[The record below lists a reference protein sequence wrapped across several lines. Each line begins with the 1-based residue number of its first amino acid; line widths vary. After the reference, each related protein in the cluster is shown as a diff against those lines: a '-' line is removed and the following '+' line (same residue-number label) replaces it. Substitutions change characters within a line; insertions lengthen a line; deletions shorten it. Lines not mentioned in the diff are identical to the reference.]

1 MWDFFATVRNRH
13 SIRKYQIDM
22 PVEAEK
28 LHAIIETACS
38 APSAGDLQSYMIA
51 VISSNEKRESL
62 SQAIDGQTFISE
74 APICLVFCTD
84 SNRAV
89 EQYGDKGQMFAIQD
103 TTIACAYA
111 QLAVVAAGLGSTW
124 VGEFTPEKIN
134 SALGLDSNLTPIAI
148 LSLGYPAEIPEP
160 TSRRPI
166 ENVVI
171 NL

>member
-1 MWDFFATVRNRH
+1 MWDFYATVRNRH

-38 APSAGDLQSYMIA
+38 APSAGDLQSYMI
-51 VISSNEKRESL
+51 VVVSSGQQRESL
-62 SQAIDGQTFISE
+62 SQAIEGQTFISE
-74 APICLVFCTD
+74 APVCLVFCTD
-84 SNRAV
+84 PSRAV
-89 EQYGDKGQMFAIQD
+89 EQYGEKGQMFAIQD

-124 VGEFTPEKIN
+124 IGEFAPEKVV
-134 SALGLDSNLTPIAI
+134 SALNLDTRLKPIAI

-166 ENVVI
+166 DNVVI
-171 NL
+171 TR

>member
-13 SIRKYQIDM
+13 SIRKYQTDM

-28 LHAIIETACS
+28 LHAVIETACS
-38 APSAGDLQSYMIA
+38 APSAGDLQSYKI
-51 VISSNEKRESL
+51 VVVSSSDKRKAL
-62 SQAIDGQTFISE
+62 SQSIQGQSFIAE
-74 APICLVFCTD
+74 APICLVFCAD
-84 SNRAV
+84 SNRSID
-89 EQYGDKGQMFAIQD
+89 QYGEQGHMFAVQD

-124 VGEFTPEKIN
+124 VGEFAAADVVK
-134 SALGLDSNLTPIAI
+134 ALELDSSLNPISI

-166 ENVVI
+166 EDVVI
-171 NL
+171 NR